1 MKSLVSPAT
10 VRFLSTHGRLPE
22 PHLFIDIAAV
32 GKKVV
37 DFYAAKGGEVVSPLV
52 KAF

>member
-1 MKSLVSPAT
+1 MKSSVSLAT
-10 VRFLSTHGRLPE
+10 VRFLSAYGRLPE
-22 PHLFIDIAAV
+22 PHHSTDIAIV

-37 DFYAAKGGEVVSPLV
+37 DFYAGKGGEVVSPLV